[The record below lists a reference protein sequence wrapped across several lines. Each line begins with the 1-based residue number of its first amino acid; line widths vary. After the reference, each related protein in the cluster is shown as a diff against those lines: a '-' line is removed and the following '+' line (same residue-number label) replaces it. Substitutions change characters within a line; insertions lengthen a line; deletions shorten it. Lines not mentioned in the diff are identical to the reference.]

1 MAISEFEKLVD
12 IMKRLRRECPWD
24 RAQTPQSLRQYI
36 LEEAYETVDAIDNED
51 WQELS
56 KELGD
61 LLLQIIFQAE
71 IGEENETFSLKD
83 VIRNI
88 NEKMIRRHPHVFG
101 DVEVKDA
108 AEVKENWENIKFDQE
123 NRRSLMEGIPRQM
136 SALLRAQRIQDKASQ
151 VGFDWNDGFQVL
163 KKVHEELKELEES
176 LNDGK
181 ADHIEEEMGD
191 LLFSLVNF
199 CRFQKIQAEDALR
212 RTTNKFLSRFRFI
225 EAELEQK
232 NISLRNASLK
242 EMDALWNKAKE
253 REKQPRGC

>member
-1 MAISEFEKLVD
+1 MGREMAISEFEKLVE
-12 IMKRLRRECPWD
+12 IMKRLRKECPWD

-151 VGFDWNDGFQVL
+151 VGFDWNDSSQVL
-163 KKVHEELKELEES
+163 NKVYEELKELEVS
-176 LNDGK
+176 LNNGGTDQ
-181 ADHIEEEMGD
+181 IEEEMGD

-225 EAELEQK
+225 ETELEQK
-232 NISLRNASLK
+232 NISLREASLK

-253 REKQPRGC
+253 REK